1 LSNNPGKLCIV
12 ACVMAVAF
20 FAASCSRDAEKVA
33 VGGKNLDFTL
43 NNLQGNEVTLSGLRG
58 KVVVVEF
65 WATWCPPC
73 RESVPE
79 LNELYEKY
87 RGKDFE
93 LLGISVDKG
102 GNAPSLVREFVKERD
117 VLYPVLL
124 DDKNVNSSFGVG
136 SIPVM
141 FVIDKEGKVVKKHT
155 GFVPGLAKTL
165 SKDIEGLL

>member
-1 LSNNPGKLCIV
+1 MNHLRKLCIV
-12 ACVMAVAF
+12 ACAVAVVF
-20 FAASCSRDAEKVA
+20 FAASCSRNTEKVA
-33 VGGKNLDFTL
+33 DSGKTLDFTL
-43 NNLQGNEVTLSGLRG
+43 GDMQGSKITLSGLRG
-58 KVVVVEF
+58 KVVIVEF

-79 LNELYEKY
+79 LNEVYEKY
-87 RGKDFE
+87 KGKNFE

-102 GNAPSLVREFVKERD
+102 GDALSSVRAFVKEHA

-124 DDKNVNSSFGVG
+124 DDRNVNSSFGVG

-141 FVIDKEGKVVKKHT
+141 FVIDKEGKVVKRHT
-155 GFVPGLAKTL
+155 GFIPGLAKTL